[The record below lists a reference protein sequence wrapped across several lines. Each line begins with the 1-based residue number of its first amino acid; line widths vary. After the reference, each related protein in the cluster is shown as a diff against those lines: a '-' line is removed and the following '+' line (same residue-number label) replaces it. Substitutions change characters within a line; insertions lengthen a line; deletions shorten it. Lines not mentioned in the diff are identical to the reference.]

1 MADRAVTAT
10 VMIMAA
16 LVQGGHF
23 TLSDD
28 DRAQILA
35 LKEDGDWRTIPAL
48 LELRRLAEG
57 VTRAATEQL
66 EPPDQSILSQITG
79 VG

>member
-1 MADRAVTAT
+1 MADRTVTAT
-10 VMIMAA
+10 VMITAA

-23 TLSDD
+23 KLSDD

-35 LKEDGDWRTIPAL
+35 LKEEDDWRKIPAL
-48 LELRRLAEG
+48 LELRRLADG
-57 VTRAATEQL
+57 VTRAATESADA
-66 EPPDQSILSQITG
+66 PDQNILNQITG

>member
-10 VMIMAA
+10 VMMMAA

-23 TLSDD
+23 ALSDG
-28 DRAQILA
+28 DRAKIVA
-35 LKEDGDWRTIPAL
+35 LKEDDDWRTIPAL
-48 LELRRLAEG
+48 LELRKLAEG

-66 EPPDQSILSQITG
+66 EPPDQNILSQITG